1 MSEFEAVQQRLQAIL
16 EPYAGRLVPNPIYG
30 IGAIGWPGGSK
41 HDYFAGVAPRKHYVS
56 FYFMPVYS
64 HPELLEDA
72 SPALRKRMQGKA
84 CFNFA
89 TVDEALLDELD
100 GLVARGYERFAQDHE
115 GGGMIK
121 PTSSRR
127 RH

>member
-1 MSEFEAVQQRLQAIL
+1 MSEFDAVQVRLKAIL
-16 EPYAGRLVPNPIYG
+16 EPYLGRLVPNPIYG

-41 HDYFAGVAPRKHYVS
+41 HDYFAGIAPRKHYVS

-64 HPELLEDA
+64 YRELLEDV

-89 TVDEALLDELD
+89 TIDETLLAELE
-100 GLVARGYERFAQDHE
+100 GLVARGYERFAADHE
-115 GGGMIK
+115 GGRLIK
-121 PTSSRR
+121 PTSSR
-127 RH
+127 